1 MKPRDGAGSRSSP
14 TEVQLALAGMDA
26 VALRDVVR
34 GVLAELDEHARE
46 RLARAILERRA
57 PAGSGSVAPAFA
69 NTDVTEALAFAAGA
83 KKAGHADPERVDD
96 HLRRGTRAFLRKDYA
111 GAYQILGAL
120 LPPITDV
127 EVDLG
132 QDEMFNE
139 VLSVDA
145 SECALQYV
153 VSAYMTSEPARRAD
167 AVRAAIDAM
176 SGASYF
182 LEPLREMERVA
193 VEPLPGLDAFLP
205 LWRAIVE
212 AEAAGARHRSRDNEA
227 DRWLR
232 EVVRRVEGPRG
243 LANIARST
251 GRAEDLRAWC
261 ESLMEAGDWQ
271 AALAACEQA
280 AELVTDRAST
290 RAGFFDAAALAAR
303 ETGMKDLSPWLER
316 AWRAAPTMPR
326 LCRWLGAATTTPSIH
341 ERVTEALRACPSQA
355 LRQRAFLHV
364 LQGNTERAAELLAA
378 APGLG
383 WSDRDHA
390 GHLLFPL
397 FQAFLG
403 GGGSSR
409 PALVLPDGD
418 LGIEELDALT
428 AGGDDAPQRTTPTM
442 DDILCAAGVEGGLD
456 AKARIAMLGA
466 MRTAAERRVAG
477 VTEQKSRR
485 HYGHAASLVASC
497 AACDPSAE
505 TAQWAARLRK
515 AYRRF
520 PALCAEFERRMG
532 RE

>member
-1 MKPRDGAGSRSSP
+1 MKPGDGVGARLSP
-14 TEVQLALAGMDA
+14 TEVQRALAWMDA
-26 VALRDVVR
+26 DALRDVVR
-34 GVLAELDEHARE
+34 AVLAEADEHTRE
-46 RLARAILERRA
+46 RLACAILERRA
-57 PAGSGSVAPAFA
+57 RAGSFAPAFA
-69 NTDVTEALAFAAGA
+69 DTDVTDALVFAEGA
-83 KKAGHADPERVDD
+83 KKAGRADPESVDD
-96 HLRRGTRAFLRKDYA
+96 HLRCGAAAFLRKDYA
-111 GAYQILGAL
+111 GAYQIFGAL
-120 LPPITDV
+120 LPPIADAD
-127 EVDLG
+127 VDLG
-132 QDEMFNE
+132 QHEMLDE
-139 VLSVDA
+139 VLCVDA
-145 SECALQYV
+145 NECALQYV
-153 VSAYMTSEPARRAD
+153 VSAYMTAEPARKAE
-167 AVRAAIDAM
+167 AVRAAIDAV

-251 GRAEDLRAWC
+251 GRTEDLRAWC
-261 ESLMEAGDWQ
+261 ESLMEKGDWK

-290 RAGFFDAAALAAR
+290 RAGFLDAAALAAR

-316 AWRAAPTMPR
+316 AWRATPTMPR
-326 LCRWLGAATTTPSIH
+326 LCRWLGAATTRPSIH
-341 ERVTEALRACPSQA
+341 ERVVEALRACSSQA

-383 WSDRDHA
+383 WSDRDHP

-397 FQAFLG
+397 LQAFLCG
-403 GGGSSR
+403 GGPSR
-409 PALVLPDGD
+409 PAIELPDRD
-418 LGIEELDALT
+418 LGIEELDVLT
-428 AGGDDAPQRTTPTM
+428 ADGDDAPRLSTPTS
-442 DDILCAAGVEGGLD
+442 DDILRAVGAVGALD
-456 AKARIAMLGA
+456 ARARIAVLGA

-477 VTEQKSRR
+477 VTEQKCRR
-485 HYGHAASLVASC
+485 HYGHAASLVAAC
-497 AACDPSAE
+497 AACDPSPE
-505 TAQWAARLRK
+505 TARWATRLRK
-515 AYRRF
+515 GYRRF